1 MADEKDRRKISIRL
15 TSKGS
20 ETIRKIKQEI
30 RRSIKVKLS
39 TLSEDD
45 LNKLRASLRN
55 MADIFTKMKQ

>member
-1 MADEKDRRKISIRL
+1 L

-30 RRSIKVKLS
+30 RRSMKVKLS